1 MRAEH
6 FCLQRIFACGV
17 FFPATRFFLQR
28 IFACSAFFRAVRFC
42 LQRIFVCGARRFPT
56 SSVPEKAGKETAG
69 SLCAAGAV
77 RKGQTAP
84 QDRPLRRERE
94 AGGGK
99 SLRLRERKAAA
110 LAARRYTVKGK

>member
-1 MRAEH
+1 MRAAH
-6 FCLQRIFACGV
+6 FCLQRVFSGNAC
-17 FFPATRFFLQR
+17 L
-28 IFACSAFFRAVRFC
+28 RAVHFC
-42 LQRIFVCGARRFPT
+42 LRRVFSGNAFLRAAHFCRQRIFVCGARRFPT

-94 AGGGK
+94 AGDGK
-99 SLRLRERKAAA
+99 SLRLRERRAAA